1 MVRFRFPVLLKNMIN
16 SKFARGKIAGSL
28 RGKVTA
34 GLSALLLFAFS
45 VRGNDAD
52 LVTLANP
59 LQGTDSSGSFSHGN
73 TYPEIALP
81 FPMNSWSPYTEPQD
95 NSFFYQYRHHKIF
108 GIRQSHEPSVWVREH
123 GTFALMPVSGKLVVN
138 ENDRASTFRHETE
151 IAMPSYYKVH
161 LDTWDVDA
169 EVTPTERAARMR
181 FTFEKPGDSYVIL
194 DIFKSEKPVSVK
206 VIPSEN
212 KIIGVARNNSGAVP
226 DNYGN
231 YFVIKFDRPFSGFGV
246 WSDEGIET
254 GTNELEGKRVGAYV
268 KFNTENEKV
277 VGCEVASSFISPE
290 QAERN
295 LQQEIGEA
303 DFDTIRHRADQVWN
317 KALGR
322 VQIEG
327 GSESERRTFYSALYR
342 SILFPHR
349 LTEFDEN
356 HRPIYRSPNDGKVHS
371 GVMLT
376 DSGYW
381 DTFRAAHPLYN
392 LLYPDVSAE
401 ILQAA
406 INTYKDSGWLPAWPS
421 PGNRQVMIGNH
432 AFSLLADGWVKGV
445 TNFDLATAIDA
456 VTHDAHEGGFF
467 GTGRGEAKDYDALG
481 YVPYPKVFAGT
492 AKTLEYAY
500 DDFCAAKLAAAAGR
514 ADVEKSFVKSAMNWT
529 NVFDRTVGLMRGRK
543 EDGSWC
549 EPFDPIE
556 WGGPFIEGNSWQWT
570 WSVMQDIPGLIQEM
584 GGNEAFANKLD
595 AMFNAGSAVHVGTY
609 HTMIHEMSEMVAQN
623 LGQYAHGN
631 EPVHHVIYLYDY
643 AGKPWKTQVRIRQ
656 IMNLLYQPT
665 PDGLC
670 GDEDTG
676 QMSAWYVFSALGFY
690 PVCPGDP
697 NYVIGSPVFNK
708 SILHLENGKTFTI
721 TARDNGPQ
729 EYYIQSAD
737 LNGEPFDKT
746 YLNQKQIENGG
757 ELSFQMG
764 SFPNYHWGVGPD
776 SAPPSAIHD
785 LK

>member
-1 MVRFRFPVLLKNMIN
+1 MSTLFV
-16 SKFARGKIAGSL
+16 
-28 RGKVTA
+28 
-34 GLSALLLFAFS
+34 LLLFFPAL
-45 VRGNDAD
+45 GDDAG
-52 LVTLANP
+52 LVALANP

-81 FPMNSWSPYTEPQD
+81 FPMNSWSPYTEPQN
-95 NSFFYQYRHHKIF
+95 NSFFYQYRHHQIL
-108 GIRQSHEPSVWVREH
+108 GIRQSHEPSVWIQDH
-123 GTFALMPVSGKLVVN
+123 ATFALMPVSGSLVVN
-138 ENDRASTFRHETE
+138 EKDRASDFRHETE
-151 IAMPSYYKVH
+151 VAMPSYYKVH

-181 FTFEKPGDSYVIL
+181 FKFGKPADSYIIL

-231 YFVIKFDRPFSGFGV
+231 YFVIKFNRPFSDFGV
-246 WSDEGIET
+246 WSNDGIQPE
-254 GTNELEGKRVGAYV
+254 TNELESKHVGAYV
-268 KFNTENEKV
+268 KFDTKSDAHVE
-277 VGCEVASSFISPE
+277 CEIASSFISPE
-290 QAERN
+290 QAEHN
-295 LQQEIGEA
+295 LQEEIGDD
-303 DFDTIRHRADQVWN
+303 DFDTIRQRAGKVWN
-317 KALGR
+317 DALGR

-327 GSESERRTFYSALYR
+327 GSEEEQRTFYSALYR

-349 LTEFDEN
+349 LTEFDA
-356 HRPIYRSPNDGKVHS
+356 HHQPIYRSPNDGKIHS

-401 ILQAA
+401 ILQAV

-421 PGNRQVMIGNH
+421 PGNRQAMIGNH

-445 TNFDLATAIDA
+445 TNFDLATAVDA
-456 VTHDAHEGGFF
+456 VTHDAHDGGFF
-467 GTGRGEAKDYDALG
+467 GVGRGEAKDYDTLG
-481 YVPYPKVFAGT
+481 YVPYPKVFAS
-492 AKTLEYAY
+492 ASKTLEYAY

-514 ADVEKSFVKSAMNWT
+514 TDIEKAFLKSAMNWT
-529 NVFDRTVGLMRGRK
+529 NVYDPAVGLMRGRK

-549 EPFDPIE
+549 ESFDPIE
-556 WGGPFIEGNSWQWT
+556 WGGPFIEGNSWQWS
-570 WSVMQDIPGLIQEM
+570 WSVMQDIPALIQTM

-595 AMFNAGSAVHVGTY
+595 AMFNAGSTVHVGTY
-609 HTMIHEMSEMVAQN
+609 HTMIHEMNEMVAQN

-643 AGKPWKTQVRIRQ
+643 ARQPWKAQMRIRQ
-656 IMNLLYQPT
+656 VMRLLYQST
-665 PDGLC
+665 PDGLS

-676 QMSAWYVFSALGFY
+676 QMSAWYVLSALGIY

-697 NYVIGSPVFNK
+697 HYVIGSPVFRK
-708 SILHLENGKTFTI
+708 ATIHLVNGQTFTI
-721 TARDNGPQ
+721 TAKDNGPQ
-729 EYYIQSAD
+729 EYYIQDAN
-737 LNGEPFDKT
+737 LNGAPFDKT
-746 YLNQKQIENGG
+746 YISQKQIEHGG

-764 SFPNYHWGVGPD
+764 SFPNYNWGVAAE
-776 SAPPSAIHD
+776 SVPPSPILD
-785 LK
+785 LNQP